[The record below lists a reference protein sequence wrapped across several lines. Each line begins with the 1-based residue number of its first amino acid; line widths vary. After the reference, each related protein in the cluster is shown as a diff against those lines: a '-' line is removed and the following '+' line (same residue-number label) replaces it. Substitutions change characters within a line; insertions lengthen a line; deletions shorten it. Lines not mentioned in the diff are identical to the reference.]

1 MDDIKQKLLSKSK
14 QTTEDRRG
22 KILCY
27 ACLSLIIVL
36 IVSILYFIIN
46 RGTATFTQDHLSLT
60 QFLTGKQW
68 NPGHHQ
74 IGALPMIVTS
84 FLVTILAAI
93 LATPFA
99 IGVAIFM
106 TEYAPRKGTKALR
119 AVIELLVGIP
129 SVVYGYVG
137 LMVVVPL
144 VRKLIGGTGFGIL
157 AGTLVLFVM
166 ILPTVISLTADS
178 LKAIPVSYRQ
188 AALALGAT
196 KWQSIYKIVLR
207 AALPGI
213 LTAIIFGMTRAFGEA
228 LAVQMVIGNAVLMP
242 KGLGTPTATLTSQ
255 LTSQMGNTV
264 LGTVSNNALW
274 SLALVLLLMSLVF
287 NLLIRV
293 TTRKGAIK

>member
-106 TEYAPRKGTKALR
+106 TEYAPR
-119 AVIELLVGIP
+119 
-129 SVVYGYVG
+129 
-137 LMVVVPL
+137 
-144 VRKLIGGTGFGIL
+144 
-157 AGTLVLFVM
+157 
-166 ILPTVISLTADS
+166 
-178 LKAIPVSYRQ
+178 
-188 AALALGAT
+188 
-196 KWQSIYKIVLR
+196 
-207 AALPGI
+207 
-213 LTAIIFGMTRAFGEA
+213 
-228 LAVQMVIGNAVLMP
+228 
-242 KGLGTPTATLTSQ
+242 
-255 LTSQMGNTV
+255 
-264 LGTVSNNALW
+264 
-274 SLALVLLLMSLVF
+274 
-287 NLLIRV
+287 
-293 TTRKGAIK
+293 